1 MAGYFEEIK
10 LERIHIGDSAVI
22 SPMGSSFSD
31 DHVESI
37 TYGINDRERRQNS
50 LLVDINPTFS

>member
-1 MAGYFEEIK
+1 M
-10 LERIHIGDSAVI
+10 ERIHIGDSAVI

>member
-1 MAGYFEEIK
+1 

-22 SPMGSSFSD
+22 SPMGSPFSLD

-50 LLVDINPTFS
+50 LLVDITPTFS